1 MHDLAAI
8 IHQLDGFRF
17 YGCSLLF
24 IYDGD
29 KDTQDT
35 YSRQMSSGKTLDALE
50 EEDEEEIT
58 DMERAPI
65 QADKEA
71 WANSNLQPEGSATV
85 EKDKTSKNGRS
96 RSVDR
101 SARQSSRSRSRGRS
115 PHQSTHTHQHRK
127 LRGEVNIRVVDF
139 AHTTTGRDFVSFPSD
154 HVDPPNLGKGYDTQ
168 FDQATGMV
176 MARFPPKHPGKP
188 DMGFLFGL
196 KSICESLEE
205 IWGAEK
211 GEEEELVAKRNAD
224 IFDLV
229 FANGADLST

>member
-1 MHDLAAI
+1 M
-8 IHQLDGFRF
+8 
-17 YGCSLLF
+17 LF

-35 YSRQMSSGKTLDALE
+35 YSRQMNGGKTLDALE
-50 EEDEEEIT
+50 EEDEGETAEQ
-58 DMERAPI
+58 API
-65 QADKEA
+65 QDGKEA
-71 WANSNLQPEGSATV
+71 WADSDRQLEGSS
-85 EKDKTSKNGRS
+85 EKDKVRKSGRS
-96 RSVDR
+96 RSLEK
-101 SARQSSRSRSRGRS
+101 SARHSSRSRSRGRS
-115 PHQSTHTHQHRK
+115 PNQSTNTHQHRK

-139 AHTTTGRDFVSFPSD
+139 AHTTTGRDFVPFPTD

-168 FDQATGMV
+168 FDEATGMV

-196 KSICESLEE
+196 KNICESLEE

-211 GEEEELVAKRNAD
+211 GGEEELVAKRNAD